1 MAVNQKTSK
10 ITNSEY
16 DSLISK
22 SIDLKNNKEKSIVE
36 GKVVAIE
43 TDTIIVDVGLKSEGR
58 IPITEFSRPGK
69 NPEINIGDSVKVFV
83 DRVDGVNGETKLSY
97 EKALKQSAWNSLQDS
112 FDNNKTVTGTPYNKV
127 KGGMSVNL
135 DGVTAFLPGSQID
148 NRQIV
153 IDTKELLDKP
163 LELMILKMDKYRG
176 NIVVSRK
183 AISEIEIKKQREKLL
198 TNIKEGSILEGRIK
212 NITDYGAFIDL
223 GGIDGL
229 VHITDIAWRRINHP
243 SDLLEVGNQV
253 KVKILKYDE
262 EITRLSL
269 GIKQLTDDPWINVDK
284 YFEIEKNYD
293 GEISGINDQGIFLSI
308 NNVNKYFEIE
318 KDYDCEV
325 FAIADQGVFLSMN
338 DFDGF
343 IPTAELTWLKKPPHP
358 SKIVQIKDKIKVKI
372 LEIDSEK
379 RRLNCSLKR
388 LKQNPWLSIKE
399 KFKVNDII
407 DTKIVNIVDFGIFVK
422 VYDEIDGMI
431 HISDLDWDESKCLS
445 ILSNFKKGE
454 KVSVKILDINIDK
467 ERISLSIK
475 HLVNNPILDF
485 ILKKPLKSIISGKII
500 SINEKGLTVNISKNI
515 NGFIKK
521 TDLAK
526 DKSEQRIDRF
536 AVNETIDSMITSFD
550 EKSKKINLSIKDI
563 EINEEKKLLKKYGSK
578 DSGASLGDIL
588 TDALKEKKSN

>member
-1 MAVNQKTSK
+1 MAVTQKISK

-22 SIDLKNNKEKSIVE
+22 NLDLKKNKEKSIVE
-36 GKVVAIE
+36 GKIVAIE

-58 IPITEFSRPGK
+58 IPIIEFARPGK
-69 NPEINIGDSVKVFV
+69 NPDINIGDTVEVFV

-97 EKALKQSAWNSLQDS
+97 EKALKQSAWNNLQDS
-112 FDNNKTVTGTPYNKV
+112 FDNNKIVIGTPYNKV

-135 DGVTAFLPGSQID
+135 NGVVAFLPGSQID

-198 TNIKEGSILEGRIK
+198 SNIKEGSILDGKVK

-229 VHITDIAWRRINHP
+229 VHITDIAWRKINHP
-243 SDLLEVGNQV
+243 SDLLEIGNQV
-253 KVKILKYDE
+253 KVKVLKFDE

-269 GIKQLTDDPWINVDK
+269 GIKQLTDDPWIDVDK
-284 YFEIEKNYD
+284 HFEIEKNYE
-293 GEISGINDQGIFLSI
+293 GEISAINDQGIFLSI
-308 NNVNKYFEIE
+308 NN
-318 KDYDCEV
+318 
-325 FAIADQGVFLSMN
+325 
-338 DFDGF
+338 FDGF
-343 IPTAELTWLKKPPHP
+343 VQATELSWLKKPPHP
-358 SKIVQIKDKIKVKI
+358 SKIVQIKNKIKVKI
-372 LEIDSEK
+372 LEIDTEK

-388 LKQNPWLSIKE
+388 LKENPWLSIKE

-407 DTKIVNIVDFGIFVK
+407 DTTIVNIVDFGIFVK

-431 HISDLDWDESKCLS
+431 HVSDLDWDESKCLS
-445 ILSNFKKGE
+445 ILGNFKKGE

-485 ILKKPLKSIISGKII
+485 ISKKPVKSIISGKII
-500 SINEKGLTVNISKNI
+500 SINEKGLTVNISENI
-515 NGFIKK
+515 NGFVKK

-536 AVNETIDSMITSFD
+536 AVNETIDFMITSFD
-550 EKSKKINLSIKDI
+550 EKSKKINLSIKEI
-563 EINEEKKLLKKYGSK
+563 EISEEKKLLNKYGSK

-588 TDALKEKKSN
+588 IDTLKEKKSS